1 MGLFLHHL
9 ARIDAPVGKAP
20 KEPSENGKSGSWKSR
35 WKTRWKT
42 VGKGEALIGC
52 QYFSNTFPIPFPT
65 PSIQSLT
72 TISLTFS
79 SFSLTTRAGAL
90 LIRTMNGDFAA

>member
-42 VGKGEALIGC
+42 VEKGEALIGC
-52 QYFSNTFPIPFPT
+52 QYFSNTFPILFQYLFQPPLFSPSLLSLLPFP
-65 PSIQSLT
+65 LF
-72 TISLTFS
+72 L
-79 SFSLTTRAGAL
+79 
-90 LIRTMNGDFAA
+90 